1 MDYVWSALGYNT
13 ATNGA
18 GPAAESVAVPP
29 APAAEGESERPDW
42 TKMMTGGCPVSVPES
57 VSFHV
62 SDYFLYQR
70 EGRSTAFGPRCVER
84 APVCCMFMVWYVM
97 L

>member
-42 TKMMTGGCPVSVPES
+42 TKMMTGGCPVSVFLKAFPFMFPIISYISERVGPQRSGRDVLNVHLS
-57 VSFHV
+57 VAC
-62 SDYFLYQR
+62 LWC
-70 EGRSTAFGPRCVER
+70 GT
-84 APVCCMFMVWYVM
+84 
-97 L
+97 